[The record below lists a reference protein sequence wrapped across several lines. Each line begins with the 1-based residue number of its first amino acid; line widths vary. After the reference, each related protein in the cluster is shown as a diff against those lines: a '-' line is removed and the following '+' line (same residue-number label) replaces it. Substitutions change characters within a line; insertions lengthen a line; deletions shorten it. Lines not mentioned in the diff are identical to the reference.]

1 MPATFSHFEPRR
13 SGDGPRPSGDDFS
26 SRKLF
31 PFGSDARD
39 YQKYEDFPS
48 PTAQVDPPPRKRAQQ
63 STSHV
68 RSISKRRTTVK
79 KSRKPTTSLWCTL
92 RWNLVKLLLLLKLLL
107 VFWQCL
113 TRITPM
119 ERRVS
124 FRLVEEFKH
133 QLCQIPGTSMV
144 LLNCNLHNSDDAL
157 GPARK
162 SNIDYLIPGAVHTI
176 SRDMNTIPDALDA
189 IISFQGDAVEFY
201 NRPRK
206 PRTTVLNLT
215 SEIRID
221 LLRLM
226 DDRDG
231 FLKQINS
238 DATKVVQSYD
248 PPDSSTA
255 PWTDNQ
261 YAITNTIKSWFEPLE
276 QMSYRIDRLGTSCD
290 TLYKH
295 TQRLIYT
302 ADTPTD
308 GKSSWLIIS
317 KPKPKSTLPR
327 LHQDH
332 KALLKLQTSSAL
344 KNAQA
349 SIRRAY
355 TFFKAAE
362 KEMKAQR
369 SSLRKTANTHDIS
382 SFDGK
387 VVDAFEEARILAGTP
402 RGEKSLFT
410 GAKVKVLTYVEWLL
424 EEIGKE

>member
-1 MPATFSHFEPRR
+1 
-13 SGDGPRPSGDDFS
+13 
-26 SRKLF
+26 
-31 PFGSDARD
+31 
-39 YQKYEDFPS
+39 
-48 PTAQVDPPPRKRAQQ
+48 
-63 STSHV
+63 
-68 RSISKRRTTVK
+68 
-79 KSRKPTTSLWCTL
+79 
-92 RWNLVKLLLLLKLLL
+92 
-107 VFWQCL
+107 
-113 TRITPM
+113 M

-133 QLCQIPGTSMV
+133 QLCQVPGTSMV

-162 SNIDYLIPGAVHTI
+162 SNINYLIPGAVHAI
-176 SRDMNTIPDALDA
+176 SRDMKTIPDALDA
-189 IISFQGDAVEFY
+189 IILFQGDAVEFY

-206 PRTTVLNLT
+206 QRTTVLNLT
-215 SEIRID
+215 SGIRID
-221 LLRLM
+221 LLRLI

-238 DATKVVQSYD
+238 DATKIVQSYD
-248 PPDSSTA
+248 PQTTSTA
-255 PWTDNQ
+255 LWTNNQ

-276 QMSYRIDRLGTSCD
+276 QISYRIDRLGISCD

-308 GKSSWLIIS
+308 GKLSWLIIS
-317 KPKPKSTLPR
+317 KPKPKSTFPR

-332 KALLKLQTSSAL
+332 KALLDKLVQTSSAL

-355 TFFKAAE
+355 TFARAAE

-369 SSLRKTANTHDIS
+369 SSLQKSTYTHGIS
-382 SFDGK
+382 SFDAK
-387 VVDAFEEARILAGTP
+387 LIDAFEEARILAGTP
-402 RGEKSLFT
+402 RGGKSLFT
-410 GAKVKVLTYVEWLL
+410 GAKVKLLTYVEWLL
-424 EEIGKE
+424 EEVGKE